1 MKEPATRD
9 DGRQATLD
17 EELYLRFKEAVG
29 DLTHVF
35 TETQRAIMA
44 VEWQSL
50 AARLPCETRMLLG
63 LGLAAEMLY
72 QKLGH
77 LFPWPWL
84 QGIDQRNLI
93 RYAALVRY
101 ETAKETV

>member
-1 MKEPATRD
+1 MTEPVARD
-9 DGRQATLD
+9 DGGRQATLD

-29 DLTHVF
+29 ELKRVF
-35 TETQRAIMA
+35 NETQRAGMA
-44 VEWQSL
+44 AEWWTLSK
-50 AARLPCETRMLLG
+50 RTPGNRMLLG

-77 LFPWPWL
+77 LFEWPWL

-101 ETAKETV
+101 EAAK